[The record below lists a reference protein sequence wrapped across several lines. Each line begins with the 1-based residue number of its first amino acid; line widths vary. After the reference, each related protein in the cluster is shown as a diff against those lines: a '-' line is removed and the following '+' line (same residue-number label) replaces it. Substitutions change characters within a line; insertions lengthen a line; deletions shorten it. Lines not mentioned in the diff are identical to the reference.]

1 MYLLM
6 DIILELV
13 QKICAH
19 MGWIVLQQPAAGYWR
34 SRSADFAA
42 GCLNSYD
49 ILLQFTPT
57 PVFEKFL
64 FDKGA
69 KSNDIFIVCFNKI
82 KYALDKWDR
91 IAYNN
96 IRT

>member
-1 MYLLM
+1 M
-6 DIILELV
+6 
-13 QKICAH
+13 
-19 MGWIVLQQPAAGYWR
+19 
-34 SRSADFAA
+34 DFAA

-69 KSNDIFIVCFNKI
+69 NCNRDCPFKVAFGEGQSLWPHNCIGSTPISGVIGVGVKSNAIATMKTDVSILPGNRI
-82 KYALDKWDR
+82 KELPDSFP
-91 IAYNN
+91 
-96 IRT
+96 